1 MIGIDLVK
9 IQRIEKMFERFG
21 DKAFKKFLCVE
32 ELQLASSPS
41 SVAGFYAAKEA
52 ISKALGLGICSECG
66 FFDIQ
71 IHKDE
76 KKAPFFTL
84 SQHLIEKYNITDMSL
99 SITHDGGFAIAV
111 AVIEGKKN
119 TRILSHDSSTTNKL

>member
-1 MIGIDLVK
+1 MIGIDIVK
-9 IQRIEKMFERFG
+9 IQRIERMFERFG
-21 DKAFKKFLCVE
+21 NRAFKKFLCEE
-32 ELQLASSPS
+32 ELELSSKPS

-76 KKAPFFTL
+76 KKAPYFTL
-84 SQHLIEKYNITDMSL
+84 SKHLIEKYNITDMSL
-99 SITHDGGFAIAV
+99 SITHDGGFAVAV
-111 AVIEGKKN
+111 AVIEGKKSP
-119 TRILSHDSSTTNKL
+119 RVLSHNSPTTNKL